1 MPHNYVSS
9 MAVCPFYCEEQPR
22 VIFCEGPF
30 PGSSLRLGYR
40 GSAAVHKENYCR
52 GRWEDCPIAKMLWTQ
67 ADGGPM
73 VQRKGRGYP
82 GAEAPESQPAGT
94 SRI

>member
-9 MAVCPFYCEEQPR
+9 MALCPFYCEEQPR

-40 GSAAVHKENYCR
+40 GSAAAHKEQYCR
-52 GRWEDCPIAKMLWTQ
+52 GRWEDCPLAKMLWDQ
-67 ADGGPM
+67 AGGGPM
-73 VQRKGRGYP
+73 IRRRGRGYP
-82 GAEAPESQPAGT
+82 GADGSGENTESKL
-94 SRI
+94 

>member
-9 MAVCPFYCEEQPR
+9 MAVCPFYCEEQSK
-22 VIFCEGPF
+22 VIFCEGPL

-40 GSAAVHKENYCR
+40 GSAAPHKERYCR
-52 GRWEDCPIAKMLWTQ
+52 GRWEDCPIAKMLWAQ

-73 VQRKGRGYP
+73 VRRKGCGYP
-82 GAEAPESQPAGT
+82 GADALASISAGENKN
-94 SRI
+94 